1 MTVMVLI
8 EEKRLNPLYATGLQ
22 VQKTIGGFGGQE
34 SKHSKKS
41 VSSLKMTPSI
51 RCCKDEMAQSIEC
64 WPLDR
69 EIRVQ
74 LPAEESHSS

>member
-1 MTVMVLI
+1 VNVRHARTRSSDAEREWFRI
-8 EEKRLNPLYATGLQ
+8 E
-22 VQKTIGGFGGQE
+22 
-34 SKHSKKS
+34 
-41 VSSLKMTPSI
+41 
-51 RCCKDEMAQSIEC
+51 DEMAQSVEC